1 MLGSISIIIIITSVI
16 VSVTLSV
23 ASMCHDSCK
32 QWEGDEGC
40 SNLVLAQSC
49 VFLLA
54 LHPNSLF
61 LLPIV
66 LEGENL
72 GVLASIFILKKKK
85 KKVKGPMRKLKT
97 TRQRSFRQAKMR

>member
-1 MLGSISIIIIITSVI
+1 
-16 VSVTLSV
+16 
-23 ASMCHDSCK
+23 MCHDSCK

-85 KKVKGPMRKLKT
+85 KGKRSHEEVENYKTAFIQAGKNEVNKGRGW
-97 TRQRSFRQAKMR
+97 